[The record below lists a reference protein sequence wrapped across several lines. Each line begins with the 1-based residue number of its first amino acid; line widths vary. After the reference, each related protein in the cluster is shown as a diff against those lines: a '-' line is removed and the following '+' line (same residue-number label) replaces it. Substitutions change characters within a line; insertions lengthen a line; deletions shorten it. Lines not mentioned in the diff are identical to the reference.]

1 MKLYGYRV
9 CCICIT
15 ALLFL
20 VCPAPGDTL
29 VPTNTHVYF
38 EKNSQPFN
46 ESVQFTVSCYG
57 YRCDWNSC
65 SVPAGTKD
73 ISETAHAV
81 IYSYSATCP
90 GYGCIIYE
98 PFYLNYRHI
107 DRCDLEGVTREE
119 NFTLQNFSITPLP
132 QCTDLQQ
139 FDIGKGY
146 DEYYRVTP
154 EFSRCEN
161 ESRAAS
167 DLCNQYVVPCSP
179 TADKDCGNWIVEDTY
194 VKDSPKSRACREE
207 ADQKRHA
214 CEVYLNKVDPSSM
227 VMWKNNYT
235 GKEEPAMRTCE
246 LRFTIPSSGQV
257 TTQDQR
263 IPGVTIGEP
272 VSATIHHRSPV
283 ESLYC
288 SILNFFGIRCS

>member
-1 MKLYGYRV
+1 MKLSGYWI
-9 CCICIT
+9 CCISIT

-20 VCPAPGDTL
+20 VCPALGDTL
-29 VPTNTHVYF
+29 VPTNTYVYF

-57 YRCDWNSC
+57 YRCDWNTC
-65 SVPAGTKD
+65 SPPAGTENT
-73 ISETAHAV
+73 SEAVSAV
-81 IYSYSATCP
+81 IFSYSATCP

-107 DRCDLEGVTREE
+107 DRCDLEGVTKEG
-119 NFTLQNFSITPLP
+119 NFTFQNFSATPLP

-161 ESRAAS
+161 ESYAAS
-167 DLCNQYVVPCSP
+167 DLCDQYVVPCSP
-179 TADKDCGNWIVEDTY
+179 TADKNCGNWIIDDKY
-194 VKDSPKSRACREE
+194 VKDSPKSSACREE
-207 ADQKRHA
+207 AGQKRRA
-214 CEVYLNKVDPSSM
+214 CEVYLKKVDPSSM
-227 VMWKNNYT
+227 VMWKNNYS

-246 LRFTIPSSGQV
+246 MRFSIPSSGMV
-257 TTQDQR
+257 TALDQS
-263 IPGVTIGEP
+263 IPGVTPGAS
-272 VSATIHHRSPV
+272 VSKTIHYQSPV

-288 SILNFFGIRCS
+288 SILQFLGGRCE